1 MEGIREITCGGEMG
15 NHVWRGYGKS
25 RVEGVR
31 EITCGGDTGNHLW
44 RGYGKSLVEGI
55 REITCGPTFV
65 FDLKTT
71 FT

>member
-1 MEGIREITCGGEMG
+1 MG

-31 EITCGGDTGNHLW
+31 EITCEGDTGNHLW

-55 REITCGPTFV
+55 WEITRGGDTGNNVWSNFCFR
-65 FDLKTT
+65 FKDNIYMNNY
-71 FT
+71 

>member
-1 MEGIREITCGGEMG
+1 MQGIREITCGGDTR

-25 RVEGVR
+25 RVEGIR
-31 EITCGGDTGNHLW
+31 EITCGGGTGNNVW
-44 RGYGKSLVEGI
+44 RGYGKSPVEGI